1 MKYLIPLFIFLLL
14 TFGPESLACQLSI
27 PESYIPT
34 FLNPPVSGH
43 YEKCEDKPEEKCFCV
58 DEIDPWTSDFV
69 TEITQDDLGI
79 NVETKVLKQTEAK
92 KAAYEASL
100 QSIKDAEE
108 LVISN
113 KEALKASCKED
124 IKTADTLEKL
134 RSFYEKCFEVK

>member
-1 MKYLIPLFIFLLL
+1 MKYLIIIILSIN
-14 TFGPESLACQLSI
+14 TALACQLSI

-43 YEKCEDKPEEKCFCV
+43 YLKCEAKPEEKCFCIDNV
-58 DEIDPWTSDFV
+58 DPWTSDFV

-92 KAAYEASL
+92 KASYEASL
-100 QSIKDAEE
+100 QAIKDAEE
-108 LVISN
+108 LVIAN

>member
-1 MKYLIPLFIFLLL
+1 MKYLIIIILSIN
-14 TFGPESLACQLSI
+14 TALACQLSI

-34 FLNPPVSGH
+34 FLAPPVSGH
-43 YEKCEDKPEEKCFCV
+43 YEKCEEKPEEKCFCV
-58 DEIDPWTSDFV
+58 DAVDPWTSDFV

-79 NVETKVLKQTEAK
+79 NIETKVLKETESK

-100 QSIKDAEE
+100 QAIKDAEE
-108 LVISN
+108 LSIAN
-113 KEALKASCKED
+113 KEALKASCRED

>member
-1 MKYLIPLFIFLLL
+1 MKYLFLILISFPAIACNNFIPHSEMLKAIALEPNAG
-14 TFGPESLACQLSI
+14 TITCAQL
-27 PESYIPT
+27 
-34 FLNPPVSGH
+34 
-43 YEKCEDKPEEKCFCV
+43 PEEECYCF
-58 DEIDPWTSDFV
+58 DGINWEYAELV

-100 QSIKDAEE
+100 QAIKDAEE
-108 LVISN
+108 LVIAD